1 MKIQT
6 LRMLLLGLT
15 LWLATKA
22 LTGMAAD
29 SPAPEPFPNSVA
41 FELGWSHFVPGDNIT
56 IQTVRGTAD
65 TFRTNET
72 YCVEGTYTLSSTD
85 EAELALFLTIKQNIW
100 TQNDPRQTLRITKGA
115 GSFRLIATMAAE
127 GYPHVS
133 FYPVPNGS
141 AFGGIYF
148 GAGDWLLAENNA
160 PAILATGR
168 QEAPEASSSSNAP
181 IVLAG
186 ANRVLLEYL
195 GNPVEAPV
203 GLDAAYTPAGLKQ
216 AVQTAAAQAGIALRG
231 LAIDDSEFPFLV
243 GVTCMEGDLP
253 KLKAQ
258 LAQLAPYKYY
268 GEVGNESGC
277 TFTLIPSRIWPAGAR
292 QRIHRRALL
301 RMQVFYGRISAK
313 E

>member
-141 AFGGIYF
+141 GFGGIYF
-148 GAGDWLLAENNA
+148 GTGDWLWAEKSQGLAV
-160 PAILATGR
+160 PATG
-168 QEAPEASSSSNAP
+168 QQDAPHAGSSSNAP

-186 ANRVLLEYL
+186 ANRVLLEYR
-195 GNPVEAPV
+195 GNPVEAPA
-203 GLDAAYTPAGLKQ
+203 GLDAAYTPARLKQ
-216 AVQTAAAQAGIALRG
+216 AVQSAASGAGVSLRKIE
-231 LAIDDSEFPFLV
+231 IDDSEFPFLI
-243 GVTCMEGDLP
+243 GVACGEGDWP
-253 KLKAQ
+253 KLKA
-258 LAQLAPYKYY
+258 LLGKTEPYEYY
-268 GEVGNESGC
+268 GEVVNERGC
-277 TFTLIPSRIWPAGAR
+277 TFTLIPSRVWPAEAR
-292 QRIHRRALL
+292 QRIYRRAML
-301 RMQVFYGRISAK
+301 
-313 E
+313 